1 MLLVICLSQTPKV
14 SESQKFFDMLNGYRK
29 ETLPQNGLSQ

>member
-14 SESQKFFDMLNGYRK
+14 SESQFFDMLNGYRK